1 MYLRGQLTP
10 GQMHAMEK
18 AALEDPMLADA
29 LEGFTM
35 VDSNAITPGSQELH
49 HRLKQR
55 LSKEEKQETPVF
67 SFKRNNW
74 LRIAALFILV
84 AGLGFVISRFSFN
97 QNENDIAVTEK
108 ISVDSGSQEDMGV
121 TNNEIATQD
130 SAISGTDAINKNEL
144 VSSKNT
150 RTLKSEQADQSSTE
164 EINGENVAS

>member
-1 MYLRGQLTP
+1 MYLKGQLTP

-18 AALEDPMLADA
+18 AALEDSMLADA
-29 LEGFTM
+29 LEGFAM

-49 HRLKQR
+49 LRLRQR
-55 LSKEEKQETPVF
+55 LSKEEKQQTPVF

-84 AGLGFVISRFSFN
+84 AGLGIVISRFSFD

-108 ISVDSGSQEDMGV
+108 INVDSGSQEDMAV
-121 TNNEIATQD
+121 TNNEIAKKD
-130 SAISGTDAINKNEL
+130 STVAGANAINKNEEP

-150 RTLKSEQADQSSTE
+150 RTLKSGQADQIST
-164 EINGENVAS
+164 